1 MPKLAFSQILKILF
15 KSFYIES
22 LVFCVLTGAV
32 PAGAPAAKS
41 EPAAKAEPAAAA
53 STPAPSP
60 PAPPPPK
67 TPAQIPT
74 TPPPV
79 PPVPTKPVSTT
90 PTATIKPVQADASKT
105 AAIPIGARSEQR
117 VCSDL
122 SVFAKLYHFK
132 QNSFII
138 IFYD

>member
-32 PAGAPAAKS
+32 PAGAPAAK
-41 EPAAKAEPAAAA
+41 AEPAAAA

-60 PAPPPPK
+60 PPPPK

-117 VCSDL
+117 VCSDR
-122 SVFAKLYHFK
+122 SVFAKFYHFK